1 MNECRGPGV
10 FSGCPSLRVICF
22 IGWVVSCSNRA
33 ALSVI
38 YSRWFSAF
46 LKKTQERSSFCGELS
61 TGVSVV
67 SFLRSHRRS
76 CVDAGPPDAGGTGQS
91 LSHGVWHPCIVGTI
105 RSLLASLFFN
115 KPRPR
120 LVRAVGR
127 SLQWPPGVVWEPGLS
142 GSVGIL
148 PCCR

>member
-1 MNECRGPGV
+1 MNACRGPGV
-10 FSGCPSLRVICF
+10 FSGCPSLRVICC
-22 IGWVVSCSNRA
+22 IGWAVSCSNRT

-46 LKKTQERSSFCGELS
+46 LKRLSRDAILRGAEHRSVCRFFSWLTQMLLCRRRP
-61 TGVSVV
+61 T
-67 SFLRSHRRS
+67 SHRRHRPIAFPG
-76 CVDAGPPDAGGTGQS
+76 CV
-91 LSHGVWHPCIVGTI
+91 
-105 RSLLASLFFN
+105 ASLHRRNYSIACFIPFFS

-120 LVRAVGR
+120 LVRAVGG